1 MLKDPR
7 LEITH
12 VDFNEIT
19 FLILLQLLTLLI
31 GLGNTE
37 VAYVCQKKYSIISR
51 LAILDNVDR
60 HQTRRLDMQWLIYRI
75 GFR

>member
-7 LEITH
+7 LDITH
-12 VDFNEIT
+12 VDFNGIT

-37 VAYVCQKKYSIISR
+37 VAYVCQKQIQYYI
-51 LAILDNVDR
+51 
-60 HQTRRLDMQWLIYRI
+60 QTS
-75 GFR
+75 